1 MKQEKGETNVR
12 VVKEPVFREKP
23 AGSGNDHKKMQILR
37 ENFYAA
43 GKCPA
48 LAGLLY
54 GMQSE
59 VQAEGNPYRKVQKM
73 REDIH
78 IPVRRPALAAILSG
92 VPGKAETEM
101 KTVNPAGQSRGS
113 PCSTGSMWEE
123 LGWLLCSGL
132 VRGTPVQGQPGPG
145 DHLGLCPMAREKS
158 GPGGRWQAL
167 GGIQGR
173 SGKVRPGT
181 GTADSLKSCPTSHCV
196 SCSWRPA
203 RMVHTALPLQ

>member
-23 AGSGNDHKKMQILR
+23 AGPGDDHKKMQILR

-59 VQAEGNPYRKVQKM
+59 VQAEGNSYRKVQKM

-78 IPVRRPALAAILSG
+78 IPVRRPALAAVLSG

-101 KTVNPAGQSRGS
+101 KTVKPAGARTCQ
-113 PCSTGSMWEE
+113 PVSTSMPRAASSAVTGASICRSVTTVFTRSFR
-123 LGWLLCSGL
+123 L
-132 VRGTPVQGQPGPG
+132 RGTVPCLENFSDSVRT
-145 DHLGLCPMAREKS
+145 MT
-158 GPGGRWQAL
+158 
-167 GGIQGR
+167 R
-173 SGKVRPGT
+173 S
-181 GTADSLKSCPTSHCV
+181 A
-196 SCSWRPA
+196 
-203 RMVHTALPLQ
+203 